1 MAKAKIII
9 RRDGRGNVQIS
20 GRDMENNREGPAI
33 KVDNS
38 QRAIDETVRQL
49 KEIHERAGIRTEV
62 KEM

>member
-9 RRDGRGNVQIS
+9 RRDGKGNVQIS
-20 GRDMENNREGPAI
+20 GRDLDNNREGPAI

-38 QRAIDETVRQL
+38 QRSIDATVRQL